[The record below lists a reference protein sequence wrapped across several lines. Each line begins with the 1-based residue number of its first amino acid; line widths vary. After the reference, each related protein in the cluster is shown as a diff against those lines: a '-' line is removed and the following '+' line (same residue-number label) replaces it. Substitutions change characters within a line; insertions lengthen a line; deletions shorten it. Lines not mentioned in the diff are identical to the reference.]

1 MATRGQGLPLR
12 GTTALITGAAGL
24 MGGHLAEVFLGRG
37 AHVVLADVSG
47 DALRERA
54 EGLRGRGGRVEA
66 LESDLGD
73 ADAVESLV
81 ERAGEALAPVDV
93 LVNNAYI
100 EATSRFDS
108 LSREE
113 LDAQLAVNI
122 EAPLRLARTALLG
135 MRERGRGHIVNM
147 ASLTGKL
154 AFAYKAHYSVSKAG
168 LIAFSHALD
177 RELADDPVGVTVVCP
192 ALILEGGV
200 SEKATE
206 AGVDMP
212 RFMATCHPRQVA
224 EAAADGV
231 EQGRTEIVVSN
242 RPTGLLAGLQAAAPS
257 VAWRVLQA
265 TGNAQYWAQLARS
278 RGRG

>member
-12 GTTALITGAAGL
+12 GATALITGAAGL
-24 MGGHLAEVFLGRG
+24 MGGHLAEVFIDRG

-54 EGLRGRGGRVEA
+54 EGLRGRGVQVEA
-66 LESDLGD
+66 LECDLGD

-81 ERAGEALAPVDV
+81 ERAGELLAPVDV

-122 EAPLRLARTALLG
+122 GAPLRLART
-135 MRERGRGHIVNM
+135 NM

-177 RELADDPVGVTVVCP
+177 RELADDPIGVTVICP

-224 EAAADGV
+224 EAAAEGV

-265 TGNAQYWAQLARS
+265 TGNAQYWAQLAKS

>member
-1 MATRGQGLPLR
+1 MATRGHGLPLR
-12 GTTALITGAAGL
+12 GATALITGAAGL
-24 MGGHLAEVFLGRG
+24 VGGHLADVFTERG
-37 AHVVLADVSG
+37 ANVVLADVSG

-54 EGLRGRGGRVEA
+54 EELTRRGGRAAA
-66 LESDLGD
+66 LECDLGD

-81 ERAGEALAPVDV
+81 ERAGELLAPVDV

-108 LSREE
+108 LTREE
-113 LDAQLAVNI
+113 LDAQLAVNL

-135 MRERGRGHIVNM
+135 MRRRGRGHIVNM

-154 AFAYKAHYSVSKAG
+154 AFAYKAHYSVAKAG

-177 RELADDPVGVTVVCP
+177 RELAEDPVGVTVVCP

-200 SEKATE
+200 SEKASE
-206 AGVDMP
+206 AGVELP

-224 EAAADGV
+224 EAAAEGV
-231 EQGRTEIVVSN
+231 EKGRTEIVVSN
-242 RPTGLLAGLQAAAPS
+242 RPTGLLTGLQAAAPAA
-257 VAWRVLQA
+257 AWRVLQA

-278 RGRG
+278 RDRA